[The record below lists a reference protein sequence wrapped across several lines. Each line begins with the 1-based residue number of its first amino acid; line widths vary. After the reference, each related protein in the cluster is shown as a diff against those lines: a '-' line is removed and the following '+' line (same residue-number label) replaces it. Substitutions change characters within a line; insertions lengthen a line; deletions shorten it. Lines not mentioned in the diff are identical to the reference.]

1 MNSSV
6 DEILTNGKSKVRGVR
21 LADGTEIE
29 APIVI
34 SNTTHHVTF
43 NKMIKDQDMIPE

>member
-1 MNSSV
+1 V
-6 DEILTNGKSKVRGVR
+6 GKSKVRGVK
-21 LADGTEIE
+21 LADGTVIE

-43 NKMIKDQDMIPE
+43 NNMIKD